1 MRIDLL
7 NLFPE
12 MFTGVF
18 EHSIIKRAREK
29 GLLELVLTDIRDYAT
44 DIHRSVDDRP
54 YGGGSGM
61 VMMCGPVFAAVED
74 VAEQGGAIDE
84 VILLTPQGRRFDQ
97 ALARELAGKQRL
109 VLIAGRYEGFDERIR
124 EHLATREISIGDY
137 VLSGGEIPAMA
148 IVDAVAR
155 LLPGV
160 LGDAYSPVEESF
172 QEGLLEYPHY
182 TRPADFGGWPVP
194 DILLSGHHAEIR
206 KWRQEQAQRRTQQR
220 RPDLLRGQKG
230 IERNDGK
237 KPAPG
242 RGGNGGPETER

>member
-160 LGDAYSPVEESF
+160 LGCVFA
-172 QEGLLEYPHY
+172 
-182 TRPADFGGWPVP
+182 GGGEF
-194 DILLSGHHAEIR
+194 SGGAAGVSALH
-206 KWRQEQAQRRTQQR
+206 
-220 RPDLLRGQKG
+220 
-230 IERNDGK
+230 
-237 KPAPG
+237 APG
-242 RGGNGGPETER
+242 GFRGVAGAGHTTVRASRGDSEVASGTGATTNTAATTGLIEGAKRN